1 MRTLLRNGRL
11 VSPDRDHAGSIL
23 LDDDKIERIFL
34 ASEELPPADR
44 EIDLAGKTV
53 LPGFIDIHSH
63 GRSGADF
70 CDGTPEAF
78 ETIGNGKLSEG
89 VTSFL
94 ATTLTISVDDITKT
108 CQSAENYRKN
118 NRTGARLLGMH
129 LEGPFIA
136 PAGAGAQN
144 PDFLLNPDIKLVKK
158 WDAVCPV
165 KKVSFSPELPGS
177 LEFIRALKEIGIM
190 PSGAHSMAEYET
202 FELARAAGMKHLT
215 HFCNVLTPL
224 HHLKFGFV
232 GGGLRSGDV
241 FVEIICDGVHL
252 CNEMID
258 LILKVKGS
266 ERVMIIT
273 DAMRAA
279 GMPDDTYDLGG
290 LPVQVRN
297 GKATLSSGRVAGS
310 TGLFDS
316 GFRKV
321 LEVSGLPPREAVKC
335 TSWNQ
340 AQSLNLGK
348 RGRLEP
354 GFEADLVVMDS
365 GWRVMET
372 WVGGTPRWKKA

>member
-1 MRTLLRNGRL
+1 MRTLLRNCRL

-23 LDDDKIERIFL
+23 LEGDKIERIL
-34 ASEELPPADR
+34 IASEEPPTADR

-53 LPGFIDIHSH
+53 LPGFIDIHFH
-63 GRSGADF
+63 GRGGADF
-70 CDGTPEAF
+70 CDGTAEAF

-94 ATTLTISVDDITKT
+94 ATTLTVSTDDITKV
-108 CQSAENYRKN
+108 CQCAENYRKT

-144 PDFLLNPDIKLVKK
+144 PDFLLNPDIGLVKK

-177 LEFIRALKEIGIM
+177 LEFIRALREIGIM
-190 PSGAHSMAEYET
+190 PSGAHSTAEYET

-252 CNEMID
+252 CDEMID
-258 LILKVKGS
+258 LICKVKSS

-279 GMPDDTYDLGG
+279 GMPDGTYSLGG

-297 GKATLSSGRVAGS
+297 GKATLSNGRVAGS

-340 AQSLNLGK
+340 AQSLNLGR

-354 GFEADLVVMDS
+354 GYEADMVIMDS
-365 GWRVMET
+365 GWQVLET
-372 WVGGTPRWKKA
+372 WVAGTPRWKKD